1 MPVVFWVTPTAW
13 QKLHAGHFKFHS
25 TAHNKKGPGSRQ
37 GPFLVLATEQM
48 AGSGGH
54 MKMDWFAACD
64 EA

>member
-37 GPFLVLATEQM
+37 GPFLVSREQM
-48 AGSGGH
+48 AGPGGH
-54 MKMDWFAACD
+54 RQVDWFAACD